1 MAHTSKCAA
10 SPHPVSRCK
19 CSCDGHWHGAPTGV
33 PFAEQTVQPAI
44 ATGWLV
50 DRLASFIAADID
62 TAFDAEIEIA
72 TQIAGDVDALVERVI
87 TASDL
92 SPADQAKLRRRL
104 SATHWLCELLVVMLR
119 LRREGRKKIDD
130 QVVAQV
136 QRVVESIVEAIVRE
150 CGVWADRHLAQATV
164 KRLLRSLLVL
174 QIKKLIDLLDDPKR
188 VFAVCLVAIVACP
201 DIDKHPGVQEECVDP
216 IVARIRQAL
225 LISWL
230 INHCPGSDQALS
242 DQQRLTL
249 DTAQQ
254 NTITG

>member
-19 CSCDGHWHGAPTGV
+19 CSCDGHWHGKANGV

-44 ATGWLV
+44 ATDWLV

-62 TAFDAEIEIA
+62 TEFDAEIEVA
-72 TQIAGDVDALVERVI
+72 TQLAGDIDALVEHVI
-87 TASDL
+87 TTSDL
-92 SPADQAKLRRRL
+92 SDADKAKLRRRL
-104 SATHWLCELLVVMLR
+104 NATHWLCELLVVLLR

-130 QVVAQV
+130 EVAAHV
-136 QRVVESIVEAIVRE
+136 QSLVESIVQE
-150 CGVWADRHLAQATV
+150 CGVWANRPLARATV
-164 KRLLRSLLVL
+164 EQLLQSLLKL

-230 INHCPGSDQALS
+230 IEHCPGADRALS
-242 DQQRLTL
+242 EQQHRTL
-249 DTAQQ
+249 ATAQQ